1 MIWSLLMLVAG
12 LLAGLQ
18 PLGPA
23 RAGPVEGIRLENSDS
38 SSPDTPTTEH
48 RRVASRVNL
57 LQLNFVDRGKP
68 GKTVLSSSD
77 LQTRSHLT
85 IDGYVSGVVALCA
98 DEMAVSVD
106 GRPMAPIRVGAD
118 GALWLKNFGRV
129 AEGELLAPNREQPLE
144 RAEAGNLAAA
154 RRSAVLDG
162 GYAYFPAV
170 AGDAVATA
178 ERFTIRFRAGTQQ
191 LNLAVQQQGYSLI
204 CSIAPEKLLAREPIP
219 FFYAGEPTDRFGGRT
234 AADLDARLKAVAKG
248 IEAVESAF
256 SGTLIDGV
264 TIIES
269 PGRHNAVTCSGSR
282 RIWFYSAALLGEP
295 LDELVVIAEHE
306 SLHILVDLLQL
317 TQSTALRELFAD
329 LKGYDDLSLE
339 RLELLTFG
347 RVARARSGAG
357 QTSPSPLL
365 AFISEK
371 NFLEGA
377 RGGHADAD
385 LEEFCTSF
393 LHSLMHSD
401 RLEEAL
407 RRPLNLGSSRSRDLT
422 EGGRQALKTHYTL
435 TIDAMAGSLNEAR
448 RNGFSGAEAAAQLAL
463 RLAQTRAV
471 LSTDSR

>member
-12 LLAGLQ
+12 LLAGFQ
-18 PLGPA
+18 PLSPA
-23 RAGPVEGIRLENSDS
+23 RAVPVEGIRLENGDPAL
-38 SSPDTPTTEH
+38 PDIPPAEH
-48 RRVASRVNL
+48 RRVASRVKL

-68 GKTVLSSSD
+68 GKTMLSSSD
-77 LQTRSHLT
+77 LQTRSQLT
-85 IDGYVSGVVALCA
+85 INGYVSGVVALCA

-106 GRPMAPIRVGAD
+106 GWPMAPIRVGAD
-118 GALWLKNFGRV
+118 GALWLKNFGRM
-129 AEGELLAPNREQPLE
+129 AESELLAPYRKPPLE
-144 RAEAGNLAAA
+144 RLEAGNLAAA
-154 RRSAVLDG
+154 RRSAFLDG

-178 ERFTIRFRAGTQQ
+178 ERFTIRFLAGSQQ
-191 LNLAVQQQGYSLI
+191 LNLTVQQQGYRLI

-219 FFYAGEPTDRFGGRT
+219 FFYAGEPTDRLGGRT
-234 AADLDARLKAVAKG
+234 AAELDARLKAVAKG

-256 SGTLIDGV
+256 SNTLIDGV
-264 TIIES
+264 TIIDS
-269 PGRHNAVTCSGSR
+269 PGRRNAVTCSGSR
-282 RIWFYSAALLGEP
+282 RIWFYSATLFGEP
-295 LDELVVIAEHE
+295 LEELVVIAEHE

-329 LKGYDDLSLE
+329 LKGYDDWSLE

-357 QTSPSPLL
+357 QTTPSPLL
-365 AFISEK
+365 AFISE
-371 NFLEGA
+371 NNLLEGA

-385 LEEFCTSF
+385 LDEFCTSF

-407 RRPLNLGSSRSRDLT
+407 LRPLDLGPSRSRDLT
-422 EGGRQALKTHYTL
+422 DRDRQALKTHYTR
-435 TIDAMAGSLNEAR
+435 TIDAIAGSLNELR
-448 RNGFSGAEAAAQLAL
+448 RNGFSRADAAAQLAL

-471 LSTDSR
+471 FSPASR